1 MTFRVVEGGEEE
13 EGQEDIPEVPSNPRI
28 GAEAGTIMMS
38 TISGMLHSQLAL
50 VEGSKL
56 RMNNHGGRLII
67 VEITIMYHR
76 RNLRT
81 ESLRIENLQCTTPE
95 TMKIKRE
102 LEVPALEVKDI
113 EEIEAWIDIALEET
127 IMMKEET
134 TEESMVLVPVGES
147 LVQIDKLGGNIAMTD
162 KKEETRAPDI
172 DKTQDQDTEERT
184 LQMKAEDTLDTIGE
198 GDAKGPLVM
207 EGPLQAN
214 P

>member
-1 MTFRVVEGGEEE
+1 M
-13 EGQEDIPEVPSNPRI
+13 
-28 GAEAGTIMMS
+28 
-38 TISGMLHSQLAL
+38 
-50 VEGSKL
+50 
-56 RMNNHGGRLII
+56 
-67 VEITIMYHR
+67 EITIIHHR

-134 TEESMVLVPVGES
+134 TEESMVLVQVGER
-147 LVQIDKLGGNIAMTD
+147 LAQQGETTIMTG

>member
-1 MTFRVVEGGEEE
+1 
-13 EGQEDIPEVPSNPRI
+13 
-28 GAEAGTIMMS
+28 
-38 TISGMLHSQLAL
+38 
-50 VEGSKL
+50 
-56 RMNNHGGRLII
+56 
-67 VEITIMYHR
+67 MYHR
-76 RNLRT
+76 RSLRT

-113 EEIEAWIDIALEET
+113 EGIEAWKDTALEET
-127 IMMKEET
+127 IMMKVET
-134 TEESMVLVPVGES
+134 TGESMVLVPVGES
-147 LVQIDKLGGNIAMTD
+147 LAQLGGNTVMIG

-172 DKTQDQDTEERT
+172 DKIQDQDIEERT

>member
-134 TEESMVLVPVGES
+134 TEESMVLVQVGER
-147 LVQIDKLGGNIAMTD
+147 LAQQGETTIMTG